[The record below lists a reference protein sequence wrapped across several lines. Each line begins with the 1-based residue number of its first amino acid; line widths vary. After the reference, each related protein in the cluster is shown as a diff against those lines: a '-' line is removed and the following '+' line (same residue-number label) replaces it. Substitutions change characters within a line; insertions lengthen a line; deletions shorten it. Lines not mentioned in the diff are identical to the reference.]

1 MNTLKKINRKQQFF
15 NNLKRRYKL
24 DAMTELV
31 EGALTKVLFDLAKEI
46 PKSDRRYMEQ
56 HVGKLLFPNL
66 GVKP

>member
-1 MNTLKKINRKQQFF
+1 MNKRKRKQRFF

-24 DAMTELV
+24 AAMTELV

-46 PKSDRRYMEQ
+46 PKSDHRYMEQ